1 MWMALAVVV
10 IFVIFFLIFRKKI
23 LELLDRVKSISK
35 DGVALDSKQQETKS
49 EIDPQKEAE
58 KLMRQ
63 FDSAL
68 IRETEDIMKEEL
80 NRKNLLGTEGIPVL
94 TRYVA
99 ALSIAYSFSETYR
112 IIYGSQ
118 LNLLDYLNTQNPQPA
133 AALRGFYNSAASQY
147 PIYYTAYTF
156 EQWLGF
162 LRDRLLIREDGS
174 LIGIT
179 VRGREFLTY
188 LTTAGLSRQKSG
200 Y

>member
-80 NRKNLLGTEGIPVL
+80 NRKNLLGTEGIPAVSYTHL
-94 TRYVA
+94 T
-99 ALSIAYSFSETYR
+99 LPT
-112 IIYGSQ
+112 
-118 LNLLDYLNTQNPQPA
+118 N
-133 AALRGFYNSAASQY
+133 
-147 PIYYTAYTF
+147 
-156 EQWLGF
+156 
-162 LRDRLLIREDGS
+162 RE
-174 LIGIT
+174 
-179 VRGREFLTY
+179 V
-188 LTTAGLSRQKSG
+188 
-200 Y
+200 